1 MRSSFAGPG
10 GRFDPDYTRFAGE
23 THRPPPGAFF
33 GPPAALLY
41 AAMTQL
47 LNAQEIQ
54 ETLEHLARSIAGAA
68 PQDAPLALIGIRRRG
83 EPLARRLVPLLE
95 RAGRKPEHFGVLD
108 ITLYRDDLTTIG
120 PNAVLRGTEI
130 DFDITGT
137 WMVLVDDVLYTG
149 RSVRAALDALIDLG
163 RPQAIRLASLIDR
176 GRRELPIQP
185 DFVGIHTDTEAHHIV
200 KVKLTEI
207 DGVDEVVLYDRRDD

>member
-1 MRSSFAGPG
+1 M
-10 GRFDPDYTRFAGE
+10 T
-23 THRPPPGAFF
+23 T
-33 GPPAALLY
+33 LLDKHE
-41 AAMTQL
+41 M
-47 LNAQEIQ
+47 Q
-54 ETLEHLARSIAGAA
+54 ETLEKLARSIAGAA
-68 PQDAPLALIGIRRRG
+68 PQDVPVALVGIRRRG

-137 WMVLVDDVLYTG
+137 WLVLVDDVLYTG

-163 RPQAIRLASLIDR
+163 RPQAIRLAVLVDR

-185 DFVGIHTDTEAHHIV
+185 DFVGLHTDTEEHHVV
-200 KVKLTEI
+200 KVKLEEI
-207 DGVDEVVLYDRRDD
+207 DATDEVELYDHSDH